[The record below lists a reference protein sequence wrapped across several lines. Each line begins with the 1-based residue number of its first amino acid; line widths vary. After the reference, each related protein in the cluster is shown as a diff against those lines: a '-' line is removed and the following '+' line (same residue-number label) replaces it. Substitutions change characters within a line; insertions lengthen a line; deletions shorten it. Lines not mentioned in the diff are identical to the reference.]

1 MSHVSKIEL
10 EILSLED
17 LKLACKRLGFIFQ
30 DNKTTFKWY
39 GRWVGDSPLPEG
51 ISQEDLGKCDHAI
64 KVPEC
69 AYEIGVVKRGSKYIL
84 LWDSWHTGGLEQK
97 IGKGAGAGLLKQA
110 YTIERIKREA
120 KRKKYQIREVKQDQG
135 IRLILRV

>member
-1 MSHVSKIEL
+1 LSHISKIEL

-17 LKLACKRLGFIFQ
+17 LKLACKRLGFTFI
-30 DNKTTFKWY
+30 DNQKTYQWY

-51 ISQEDLGKCDHAI
+51 IIEDDLGKCDHAI

-69 AYEIGVVKRGSKYIL
+69 AYEIGVVKRGLKYIL
-84 LWDSWHTGGLEQK
+84 LWDSWHAGGLEKK
-97 IGKGAGAGLLKQA
+97 IGQNAGLLKQA

-120 KRKKYQIREVKQDQG
+120 KRKRYQVREIKQDQSM
-135 IRLILRV
+135 RLVLRLS

>member
-10 EILSLED
+10 EIQSLED

-30 DNKTTFKWY
+30 ENQQTYKWY
-39 GRWVGDSPLPEG
+39 GRSVGDYPLPEG
-51 ISQEDLGKCDHAI
+51 ITVDALGHCDHSI
-64 KVPEC
+64 KAPEC

-84 LWDSWHTGGLEQK
+84 LWDSWHAGGLEKK
-97 IGKGAGAGLLKQA
+97 IGKDAGLLKQG

-120 KRKKYQIREVKQDQG
+120 KRKKYQVREIKQDQSM
-135 IRLILRV
+135 RLVLRLS

>member
-10 EILSLED
+10 EIQSLED

-30 DNKTTFKWY
+30 ENQQTYKWY
-39 GRWVGDSPLPEG
+39 GRSVGDYPLPEG
-51 ISQEDLGKCDHAI
+51 INVDDLGKCDHAI

-69 AYEIGVVKRGSKYIL
+69 TYEIGVVKRGTKYIL
-84 LWDSWHTGGLEQK
+84 LWDSWHAGGLEQK
-97 IGKGAGAGLLKQA
+97 IGSDAGILKQA

-120 KRKKYQIREVKQDQG
+120 KLKKYQVREIKKDQSM
-135 IRLILRV
+135 RLVLRLS